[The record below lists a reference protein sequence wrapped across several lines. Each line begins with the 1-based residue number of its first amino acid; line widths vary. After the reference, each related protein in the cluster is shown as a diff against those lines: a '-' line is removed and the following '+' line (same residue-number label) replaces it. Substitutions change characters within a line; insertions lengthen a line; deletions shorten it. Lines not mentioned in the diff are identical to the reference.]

1 MNQLVIDTS
10 PCNNRCDNCNKG
22 LLAMIRLE
30 NITKEYKMGDD
41 IIHAVSGINLE
52 IKEGEFVALVG
63 PSGSGKSTTMHIIG
77 GLDTPTSGRVIVDGQ
92 DLSRASDKEL
102 SRYRN
107 KKVGFVFQTFNL
119 HPTYNAVENVA
130 LPLIF
135 LKLPRKRRLQAAAEA
150 LAIVGLSDRALHHPN
165 QLSGGER
172 QRVSIARAIVTQ
184 PRLILADEPTGNLDR
199 KNGEHI
205 MELLSSLNREKGIT
219 LVIVT
224 HDLEMAQIA
233 RRIIKM
239 RDGHII
245 EEGQ

>member
-1 MNQLVIDTS
+1 
-10 PCNNRCDNCNKG
+10 
-22 LLAMIRLE
+22 MIRLE

-41 IIHAVSGINLE
+41 IIHAVSGVSLE

-63 PSGSGKSTTMHIIG
+63 PSGSGKSTMMHIIG
-77 GLDTPTSGRVIVDGQ
+77 GLDTPTSGKVIVDGQ

-135 LKLPRKRRLQAAAEA
+135 SKISRKKRMVLAKEA
-150 LAIVGLSDRALHHPN
+150 LEIVGLSERALHRPN

-172 QRVSIARAIVTQ
+172 QRVSIARALVTQ
-184 PRLILADEPTGNLDR
+184 PRLILADEPTGNLAIPAQQGKGDYAGDGNSR
-199 KNGEHI
+199 FRDGTGCPPDNKN
-205 MELLSSLNREKGIT
+205 
-219 LVIVT
+219 
-224 HDLEMAQIA
+224 A
-233 RRIIKM
+233 RRAYHRGGVKS
-239 RDGHII
+239 
-245 EEGQ
+245 